1 MNSRRLPFIAASAIL
16 VASVVAWRA
25 AAAQTRQSQSERQ
38 KFLGSWKLVSTEEKL
53 KDGSSRPYK
62 EMGPN
67 GQGYL
72 MYTPDGHMCAVMTN
86 PDRPKWSNPPTD
98 AQKLAAI
105 DGLASYC
112 GTFEINEAHHVM
124 WHFPELAWAPG
135 FAGTKQPR
143 PYRFEGN
150 RLIFSGKQPQNEDQ
164 AVDHWTIVWEKMK

>member
-1 MNSRRLPFIAASAIL
+1 MNTLRLRFVAALAIL
-16 VASVVAWRA
+16 AVSALAWRSA
-25 AAAQTRQSQSERQ
+25 AGQSHPSQSERQ

-53 KDGSSRPYK
+53 KDGTSRPYK
-62 EMGPN
+62 DVGPN

-72 MYTPDGHMCAVMTN
+72 MYTPDGHMCAVMTR
-86 PDRPKWSNPPTD
+86 PERPKWSDPPTD

-112 GTFEINEAHHVM
+112 GTFEIDEDRHVM
-124 WHFPELAWAPG
+124 WHFPEIAWDPG

-150 RLIFSGKQPQNEDQ
+150 KLTFTGKEPSTGDPTIDQ
-164 AVDHWTIVWEKMK
+164 WTIVWVKMK